1 MESPK
6 KIILVFLSGFID
18 KDDVIKRNRYNFF
31 MLNNLI
37 FLCLRRKFT
46 VFKTKPTSKNEIAS
60 KKNNPPPTTPSTD
73 N

>member
-1 MESPK
+1 
-6 KIILVFLSGFID
+6 
-18 KDDVIKRNRYNFF
+18 